1 LNITLKVPVLL
12 TSIVSFLFTGC
23 GNVGPPLPPLVQ
35 IPAPV
40 SNLTVQQVGKSA
52 QLSWSLPKL
61 NTDGSTATTVA
72 AVEVYRLATVRG
84 QPAPDPKS
92 FAETAQLWK
101 TIPRQIL
108 ATYPEGGPLSIADAF
123 EDLDAPGV
131 FRHSLHYAVKV
142 VSTKNRDAGLSNVV
156 SLNVVPLPVSP
167 GELRIVSKGEQHI
180 ELGWD
185 LPVLNTDGSVARPPL
200 QFNVYRRADLQSPE
214 TRLNSSPVVG
224 QSFKDSSIELD
235 KSYVYLVRPA
245 VETPAG
251 WVEGEDS
258 ALLEATNA
266 DTYPPKPPAEVTAIS
281 SSQGISL
288 VWLPNTE
295 LDLAGYWVYRS
306 GPDKNF
312 QRLQDALLAIAS
324 IIDKT
329 VEKGQTY
336 FYRVRAVDQKGN
348 VSEFSEEASDA
359 VE

>member
-1 LNITLKVPVLL
+1 
-12 TSIVSFLFTGC
+12 
-23 GNVGPPLPPLVQ
+23 
-35 IPAPV
+35 
-40 SNLTVQQVGKSA
+40 
-52 QLSWSLPKL
+52 
-61 NTDGSTATTVA
+61 
-72 AVEVYRLATVRG
+72 
-84 QPAPDPKS
+84 
-92 FAETAQLWK
+92 
-101 TIPRQIL
+101 
-108 ATYPEGGPLSIADAF
+108 
-123 EDLDAPGV
+123 
-131 FRHSLHYAVKV
+131 
-142 VSTKNRDAGLSNVV
+142 
-156 SLNVVPLPVSP
+156 
-167 GELRIVSKGEQHI
+167 LRIVSKGEQHI

>member
-1 LNITLKVPVLL
+1 M
-12 TSIVSFLFTGC
+12 SF
-23 GNVGPPLPPLVQ
+23 
-35 IPAPV
+35 
-40 SNLTVQQVGKSA
+40 
-52 QLSWSLPKL
+52 SLPKL
-61 NTDGSTATTVA
+61 NTDGSTAITVA
-72 AVEVYRLATVRG
+72 AVEVYRLAILRN

-92 FAETAQLWK
+92 FAEAAQLWK
-101 TIPRQIL
+101 TVPKQVL
-108 ATYPEGGPLSIADAF
+108 VTYPEGEPLSISDAF
-123 EDLDAPGV
+123 EDLDLRDV

-142 VSTKNRDAGLSNVV
+142 VNKKSQDAGPSNVV

-180 ELGWD
+180 ELAWD
-185 LPVLNTDGSVARPPL
+185 LPILNIDGSTARPPM
-200 QFNVYRRADLQSPE
+200 QFNVYRRADSAPG
-214 TRLNSSPVVG
+214 TRLNSSPVAG

-235 KSYVYLVRPA
+235 KSYVYSVRPV
-245 VETPAG
+245 VETPSG

-258 ALLEATNA
+258 SLLEASNA
-266 DTYPPKPPAEVTAIS
+266 DIYPPKPPAELTAIS

-295 LDLAGYWVYRS
+295 PDLAGYWVYRS
-306 GPDKNF
+306 GPDKKF
-312 QRLQDALLAIAS
+312 QRLQDELLATVS

-348 VSEFSEEASDA
+348 VSEFSEEASDV